1 MRILAKI
8 FLAIATLTIEVQYTI
23 FKIFHCEIPNFLS
36 KDVTLKKKKKKKCQ
50 ILRFPTGI
58 KAYRRKM
65 KVFRIF

>member
-36 KDVTLKKKKKKKCQ
+36 KDVTLKKKKKCQ